1 MRKRKKKMNVKLI
14 VAVMSF
20 VLLFGGTL
28 GGSLAWLLDNTGD
41 VKNTFTTSDI
51 SVELKETKN
60 EFKMIPGWTIDK
72 DPIAKVSSG
81 SEDCYLFVKIEKS
94 ANFSDYLDCA
104 IDEQWTPLEDDN
116 GVEVPGVY
124 YIEID
129 NDGEKNFDYNILG
142 AGTATYSGVK
152 YTWEDNQVLVK
163 PTVTKQDMSDA
174 LSENPTLTFTAY
186 AVQLYKNSDTKFT
199 ATEAWQTL
207 SSGTNS

>member
-1 MRKRKKKMNVKLI
+1 MRKMKKMNVKLV

-20 VLLFGGTL
+20 LLLFGGTL
-28 GGSLAWLLDNTGD
+28 GGSLAWLLDSTND
-41 VKNTFTTSDI
+41 LKNTFTTSDI

-60 EFKMIPGWTIDK
+60 TFKMIPGWTIDK
-72 DPIAKVSSG
+72 DPNAKVSSG
-81 SEDCYLFVKIEKS
+81 SEDCYLFVKIEAS
-94 ANFSDYLDCA
+94 ANFSYYLDYA
-104 IDEQWTPLEDDN
+104 IDEQWTPLT
-116 GVEVPGVY
+116 GVDGVY

-129 NDGEKNFDYNILG
+129 DDDEKNVDYNILG
-142 AGTATYSGVK
+142 AGTATYGGVA
-152 YTWEDNQVLVK
+152 YTWADNQVLVK

-174 LSENPTLTFTAY
+174 LNDNPTLSFAAY

>member
-1 MRKRKKKMNVKLI
+1 MRKTKKNMNVKLI

-20 VLLFGGTL
+20 ILLFGGTL
-28 GGSLAWLLDNTGD
+28 GGSLAWLLDSTND
-41 VKNTFTTSDI
+41 LENTFTTSDI

-72 DPIAKVSSG
+72 DPNAKVSSG
-81 SEDCYLFVKIEKS
+81 SEDCYLFVKIEES
-94 ANFSDYLDCA
+94 ANFSDYMDYA
-104 IDEQWTPLEDDN
+104 IDEQWTPLT
-116 GVEVPGVY
+116 GVDGVY

-129 NDGEKNFDYNILG
+129 NDGGKNVDYNILG
-142 AGTATYSGVK
+142 AGTATYGGVA
-152 YTWEDNQVLVK
+152 YTWKDNQVLVK

-174 LSENPTLTFTAY
+174 LNNNPTLSFTAY

>member
-1 MRKRKKKMNVKLI
+1 MRITKKMNVKLI

-20 VLLFGGTL
+20 LLLFGGTL
-28 GGSLAWLLDNTGD
+28 GGSLAWLLDSTND
-41 VKNTFTTSDI
+41 LKNTFTTSDI

-72 DPIAKVSSG
+72 DPNAKVSSG
-81 SEDCYLFVKIEKS
+81 SEDCYLFVKIEES
-94 ANFSDYLDCA
+94 ANFSDYLDYA
-104 IDEQWTPLEDDN
+104 IDEQWAPLT
-116 GVEVPGVY
+116 GVDGVY
-124 YIEID
+124 YIEI
-129 NDGEKNFDYNILG
+129 NTDGEKNVDYNILG
-142 AGTATYSGVK
+142 AGTATYGGVA
-152 YTWEDNQVLVK
+152 YTWADNQVLVK

-174 LSENPTLTFTAY
+174 LNNNPTLSFTAY